1 MDVHFIN
8 SRVTAIPYIA
18 IPHRGRQ
25 NKLNRVRG
33 IRAVFAP
40 LSSVS
45 ITPLLATAEVSD
57 FGHSVHIIITWTK
70 FR

>member
-8 SRVTAIPYIA
+8 SRDTAIPYIA

-25 NKLNRVRG
+25 HKPNRVRG
-33 IRAVFAP
+33 VRADFAP
-40 LSSVS
+40 LSSVR
-45 ITPLLATAEVSD
+45 ITLLAAAEVGD
-57 FGHSVHIIITWTK
+57 FGHSVHIILTCTK